1 MSSER
6 KPNPHFKSHS
16 QILYN
21 FFKDASFL
29 ARDSNSLGAGWTG
42 NGEGTEIAY
51 NQCMTDYNRLLY
63 INGIYLDNNATG
75 FVVHHNVVPIIALN
89 EPKVN
94 VLLYNNTI
102 YRYLD
107 YNPAHDEE
115 TDSGTDSMSKRSMGY
130 GEGGDYA
137 GCQWVNNIFAF
148 NATPFKGQTY
158 AANLSSINASEV
170 FNDKSGKQIDKQE
183 DPWTYDFTLKPGSP
197 AIGAGVPLEG
207 ITEGAH
213 PDIGAFPSGKPA
225 WKAGCD
231 LKNPRDIAF
240 VRPHFTFLNMLVNH
254 GFEEKD
260 TLAPWV
266 STGSKSAKPIRSA
279 GVCWRNPGADVAF
292 RFFGAAAPFPKAG
305 WIEID
310 LTDYVKKRLSAS
322 GIVSIAFPGRSL
334 GTRRWAATF
343 TSDGSQSSSVF

>member
-1 MSSER
+1 M
-6 KPNPHFKSHS
+6 
-16 QILYN
+16 
-21 FFKDASFL
+21 
-29 ARDSNSLGAGWTG
+29 
-42 NGEGTEIAY
+42 
-51 NQCMTDYNRLLY
+51 
-63 INGIYLDNNATG
+63 
-75 FVVHHNVVPIIALN
+75 
-89 EPKVN
+89 
-94 VLLYNNTI
+94 
-102 YRYLD
+102 
-107 YNPAHDEE
+107 
-115 TDSGTDSMSKRSMGY
+115 
-130 GEGGDYA
+130 
-137 GCQWVNNIFAF
+137 
-148 NATPFKGQTY
+148 
-158 AANLSSINASEV
+158 
-170 FNDKSGKQIDKQE
+170 
-183 DPWTYDFTLKPGSP
+183 
-197 AIGAGVPLEG
+197 PLEG